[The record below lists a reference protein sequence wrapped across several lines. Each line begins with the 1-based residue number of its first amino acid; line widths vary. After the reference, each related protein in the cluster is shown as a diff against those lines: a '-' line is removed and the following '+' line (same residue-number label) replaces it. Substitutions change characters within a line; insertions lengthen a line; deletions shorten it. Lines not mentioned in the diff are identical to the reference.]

1 MKSRQTESE
10 DKYRGTG
17 SAAIAGQKFYVA
29 SSSLCKAM
37 HWKPDLQQ
45 FSILLGNFFGWTI
58 HDWNTSLPGLLLLK
72 RRLNQ
77 RTNTYSLNLVMNF
90 FSNRFKQPKLT
101 LDFSQWASDG
111 LYYITFLGRSI
122 TCKLFSSFCG
132 RLGARV
138 MVSLMTNCWT
148 CFAKK
153 GKTRYFE
160 HLKEQ

>member
-1 MKSRQTESE
+1 MRRQIPRNWFGRHSRPKILRCLFLLMQGNALKARSSAVFHPSGEFFFDGQSTIEIRLCQDFSYWKGDWIREQTL
-10 DKYRGTG
+10 
-17 SAAIAGQKFYVA
+17 I
-29 SSSLCKAM
+29 
-37 HWKPDLQQ
+37 HW
-45 FSILLGNFFGWTI
+45 ILSWI
-58 HDWNTSLPGLLLLK
+58 S
-72 RRLNQ
+72 
-77 RTNTYSLNLVMNF
+77 

-111 LYYITFLGRSI
+111 LYYIVFLGRSI

-148 CFAKK
+148 CFDAYYRAKK